1 MLKKLLTKVFFRER
15 CDSDT
20 YIEYLRSIGMKI
32 GNNVTIFTPRHVLI
46 DTQYPW
52 MVSIGNNVQI
62 TQGVSIID
70 HDFSWSVLKHYRNQH
85 GVGNILGAS
94 GKITIGNN
102 VFIGVGATIL
112 RNTVIGDN
120 VIIGA
125 GSVVSKD
132 CKESGV
138 YAGNPARYICSI
150 DSYYEKRYQAQFEE
164 AKELA
169 KNYYTRFGK
178 IPTKEIFHEYFMLFE
193 HSDVA
198 LPECYIKQM
207 KLCGN
212 YEESRNYLISHGAM
226 FENFETFIE
235 ACELEKKW

>member
-1 MLKKLLTKVFFRER
+1 MLKRLLTKIFFKEK

-20 YIEYLRSIGMKI
+20 YIQYLRSIGMKI
-32 GNNVTIFTPRHVLI
+32 GNGVTIFTPRHVLI

-52 MVSIGNNVQI
+52 MVSIGNNVKI

-70 HDFSWSVLKHYRNQH
+70 HDFSWSVLKNHRGQY
-85 GVGNILGAS
+85 GAGNILGAS
-94 GKITIGNN
+94 GKIVIGNN

-112 RNTVIGDN
+112 RNTEIGDN

-150 DSYYEKRYQAQFEE
+150 ESYYEKRHRAQFEE

-169 KNYYTRFGK
+169 SNYYARFGK
-178 IPTKEIFHEYFMLFE
+178 MPTKEVFHEYFMLFE
-193 HSDVA
+193 HSEADI
-198 LPECYIKQM
+198 PEVFRKQM
-207 KLCGN
+207 QQCGN
-212 YEESRNYLISHGAM
+212 FEESKKYLVSHKPM
-226 FENFETFIE
+226 FANFEAFIE